1 MGQEAVTEI
10 YPCVLSRC
18 KQKTLGKFQLRLP
31 FPFKVIE
38 GQAENGYSA
47 RSHDCQPCETDFE
60 EELKLAQ
67 QDVERME
74 KNGSKR
80 RTMVMWKNAV
90 TSVWKKRPVT
100 ETQKRIDRMPKIMRA
115 IMEAEGFKTP
125 H

>member
-10 YPCVLSRC
+10 YLGFFACTWIKRM
-18 KQKTLGKFQLRLP
+18 GKFQLRLP
-31 FPFKVIE
+31 VPFKVIE

-90 TSVWKKRPVT
+90 TSV
-100 ETQKRIDRMPKIMRA
+100 
-115 IMEAEGFKTP
+115 
-125 H
+125 

>member
-1 MGQEAVTEI
+1 MF
-10 YPCVLSRC
+10 YPGAS
-18 KQKTLGKFQLRLP
+18 KKTLGKFQLRLP
-31 FPFKVIE
+31 VPFKVIE
-38 GQAENGYSA
+38 GQAEDGYPA

-60 EELKLAQ
+60 EDFMLAQ

-90 TSVWKKRPVT
+90 TIKCLEKASRDTDSK
-100 ETQKRIDRMPKIMRA
+100 A
-115 IMEAEGFKTP
+115 